1 MKLVPCPI
9 SESELRTLYLDTKLT
24 DSEIAAQVGCPL
36 KHIRRWRH
44 RWGIETICRTER
56 HEVPSIEG
64 RLRSVLV
71 GSMLGD
77 GRLSKSIHVA
87 RYMENHADDQKEY
100 LEWKIKEWGSWVQLG
115 LRPVTWAI
123 QDEEYDG
130 WRFETVSH
138 ATMLSWHELFYPEP
152 GPKQLQPQVVDL
164 VDALALAIWFMDDGS
179 AAWWPILTFGMKPV
193 SHEVAQT
200 IFRKFSLN
208 PRWALGKGDTGQFIF
223 EGEDQAHLFIS
234 LVKPHLP
241 EFMHYKLNFGFQ
253 GPHYQVRKKAPKEAL
268 CEMASQGVPIRR
280 MAKLTGVGATT
291 IDRHLK
297 KHGIEHERTV
307 GRPPRDKDQ

>member
-9 SESELRTLYLDTKLT
+9 SEVELRALYLESKLT
-24 DSEIAAQVGCPL
+24 DSEIAERVGCPL

-44 RWGIETICRTER
+44 RWGIETINRTER
-56 HEVPSIEG
+56 HDVPVIEG
-64 RLRSVLV
+64 RLRSILV

-77 GRLSKSIHVA
+77 GRISKSVHVA
-87 RYMENHADDQKEY
+87 RYMENHADNQQEY
-100 LEWKIKEWGSWVQLG
+100 LEWKSKEWGSWVQLG
-115 LRPVTWAI
+115 LRPVTWVL

-138 ATMLSWHELFYPEP
+138 ATMLPWHALFYPEP
-152 GPKQLQPQVVDL
+152 GPKQLQSQVVDL

-179 AAWWPILTFGMKPV
+179 AAWWPVITFGMKPE
-193 SHEVAQT
+193 SREVAQA
-200 IFRKFSLN
+200 IFRKFSLK
-208 PRWALGKGDTGQFIF
+208 PRWAPGQGNTGQFIF

-234 LVKPHLP
+234 LVKPHMP

-253 GPHYQVRKKAPKEAL
+253 GPHYQVREKAPEKSL
-268 CEMASQGVPIRR
+268 REMASHGVPIRR
-280 MAKLTGVGATT
+280 MAKLTGVAATT

-297 KHGIEHERTV
+297 KHGIEHERAV
-307 GRPPRDKDQ
+307 GRPPLDKDR

>member
-9 SESELRTLYLDTKLT
+9 SESELRTLYLEAKLT
-24 DSEIAAQVGCPL
+24 DSEIAEKVGCPL

-56 HEVPSIEG
+56 HDVPTIEG
-64 RLRSVLV
+64 RLRSILV

-77 GRLSKSIHVA
+77 GRLSKSTHVA

-138 ATMLSWHELFYPEP
+138 ATMLPWHELFYPEP

-164 VDALALAIWFMDDGS
+164 VDSLALAIWFMDDGS
-179 AAWWPILTFGMKPV
+179 AAWWPLLTFGMKSG
-193 SHEVAQT
+193 SHEVAQS
-200 IFRKFSLN
+200 ILQKFSLN
-208 PRWALGKGDTGQFIF
+208 PRWAPGKGDTGQFIF

-234 LVKPHLP
+234 LVKPHMP
-241 EFMHYKLNFGFQ
+241 EFMQYKLNFGFQ

-268 CEMASQGVPIRR
+268 REMASQGVPIRR
-280 MAKLTGVGATT
+280 MAKITGIGATT

-307 GRPPRDKDQ
+307 GRPPRDKDR

>member
-9 SESELRTLYLDTKLT
+9 SEVELRTLYLETKLT

-44 RWGIETICRTER
+44 RWGIETICRTQR
-56 HEVPSIEG
+56 HEVPPIEG

-77 GRLSKSIHVA
+77 GRISKSTHVA
-87 RYMENHADDQKEY
+87 RYSENHCEDQKEY
-100 LEWKIKEWGSWVQLG
+100 LEWKSKEWGSWVQLG
-115 LRPVTWAI
+115 LRPVTWTL
-123 QDEEYDG
+123 QGEEYAG

-138 ATMLSWHELFYPEP
+138 VTMLFWHEMFYSEP

-179 AAWWPILTFGMKPV
+179 AAWWPVITFGMNSK
-193 SHEVAQT
+193 SRELAQT

-208 PRWALGKGDTGQFIF
+208 PRWAPGQGNTGQFIF

-234 LVKPHLP
+234 LVKPHMP
-241 EFMHYKLNFGFQ
+241 ECMQHKLHFGFQ
-253 GPHYQVRKKAPKEAL
+253 GSHYQVRAKASEGSL
-268 CEMASQGVPIRR
+268 REMASNGVPIRR
-280 MAKLTGVGATT
+280 IAKLTGVGAST
-291 IDRHLK
+291 IDRYLK
-297 KHGIEHERTV
+297 KHGIEHERV
-307 GRPPRDKDQ
+307 IGRPSHDKDQ